1 MPEPLLRAE
10 ALAKH
15 YPLRAGWFGRR
26 HLQAVDGVDLEVF
39 PGETLAL
46 VGESGSG
53 KSTLGRL
60 LLMLERPSGGRVW
73 FDAHDLASLPEAE
86 LRRRRKALQ
95 MVFQDPSDALNP
107 RMTALEV
114 VMEPMILHGLA
125 RGKAA
130 RERAISLLEQVGLKR
145 RHAERY
151 PHQLSGGQQQRVGIA
166 RALATEPKFVVFDEP
181 TSALDVS
188 VQAQLLNLI
197 RRLREEYHL
206 SSVFI
211 SHDLAVV
218 SHLADRVAVMYL
230 GRVVESG
237 PKEKIFENPQHPYT
251 VSLMSSIPGEHPL
264 MPWRPLVLEGEIPS
278 PLNPPSGCRFHT
290 RCPYARAACRELD
303 QQLAEIEPGHWVA
316 CQRVHEEGGYGAL
329 QAETKRRKQ

>member
-60 LLMLERPSGGRVW
+60 LLMLERPSDGRVW
-73 FDAHDLASLPEAE
+73 FEAHNLAALPEPE

-107 RMTALEV
+107 RMTALEA

-130 RERAISLLEQVGLKR
+130 RERAIELLRQVGLKR
-145 RHAERY
+145 QHAERY

-230 GRVVESG
+230 GRVVETG
-237 PKEKIFENPQHPYT
+237 PRRRIFENPQHPYT
-251 VSLMSSIPGEHPL
+251 VSLMSSIPGERPL

-290 RCPYARAACRELD
+290 RCPYARAECRELD

-329 QAETKRRKQ
+329 EAESKRRKQ